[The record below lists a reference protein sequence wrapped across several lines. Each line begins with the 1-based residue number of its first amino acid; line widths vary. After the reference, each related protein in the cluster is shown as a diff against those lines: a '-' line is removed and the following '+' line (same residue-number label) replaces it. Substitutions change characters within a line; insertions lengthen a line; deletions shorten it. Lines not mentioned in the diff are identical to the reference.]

1 MRRLTRVS
9 ALFLA
14 IGLLTGCAAGRAFS
28 RGEGR
33 ARAGDWD
40 AAVTYYRQAVQAAPN
55 RAEYRIALDRA
66 MQNASRAHFDSA
78 RQLEQKDQLDAALL
92 EYKKT
97 AEFDPS
103 NRLAGEKV
111 V

>member
-1 MRRLTRVS
+1 MRRPIRVS
-9 ALFLA
+9 ALLLA
-14 IGLLTGCAAGRAFS
+14 IALLAGCTAGRAFS
-28 RGEGR
+28 KGESR

-40 AAVTYYRQAVQAAPN
+40 AAVSYYRQAAQSDPN
-55 RAEYRIALDRA
+55 KAEYRIALERA
-66 MQNASRAHFDSA
+66 MINASHQHFDTA

-97 AEFDPS
+97 AEFDPG
-103 NRLAGEKV
+103 NRQAADRV